1 MFSYS
6 GSFAATYGYGVKSLS
21 SGSKSMLSR
30 FQLVCGVT
38 SEFLETS
45 SWFNYIII

>member
-1 MFSYS
+1 MFCCS
-6 GSFAATYGYGVKSLS
+6 GSVAATYGYGVKSFS

-45 SWFNYIII
+45 SWFGNIII